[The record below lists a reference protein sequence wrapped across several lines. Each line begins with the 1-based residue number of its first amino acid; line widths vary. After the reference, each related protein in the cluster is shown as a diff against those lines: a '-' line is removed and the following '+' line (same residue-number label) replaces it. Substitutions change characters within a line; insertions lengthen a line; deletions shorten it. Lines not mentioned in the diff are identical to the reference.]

1 MKILEEKGVKK
12 YLEKRGIIKQ
22 YRKVKKNFEE
32 GNYQQILLKKRQPKQ
47 FGEFQFRITDKYR
60 AFGYFKEQDIFI
72 VTEISDHQ

>member
-32 GNYQQILLKKRQPKQ
+32 GNYQQILLKKGSLNNLVNSN
-47 FGEFQFRITDKYR
+47 FG
-60 AFGYFKEQDIFI
+60 
-72 VTEISDHQ
+72 